1 MAPVALDGLRFVM
14 SDFERALSEWRSQEA
29 CKSSLSP
36 CELDELEDHLRAR
49 VDLELELDVARA
61 PSEAFALAC
70 EEVGDLGALSKEFAR
85 AGAVRWRRLLRAGWA
100 LFGVSCFLPLWT
112 EATWPYLGDPQHLSG
127 LQAFS
132 LFLAERGPLETVSAL
147 TNLVMVVA
155 LFRSTQVQSRVDR
168 MLAGLLFGSAAY
180 NFSHWLVWII
190 AGASPIAMGV
200 GYWAWLASF
209 ACVATG
215 LRLRAGERAS
225 VEAVV
230 KERGSNSPRITPAI
244 RFRA

>member
-29 CKSSLSP
+29 RKSSLSP

-85 AGAVRWRRLLRAGWA
+85 AGAVRWRRLLSAGWA

-127 LQAFS
+127 WQAFL
-132 LFLAERGPLETVSAL
+132 LFLADRGPLETVFLAERG
-147 TNLVMVVA
+147 MVVA
-155 LFRSTQVQSRVDR
+155 GLQFDR
-168 MLAGLLFGSAAY
+168 
-180 NFSHWLVWII
+180 
-190 AGASPIAMGV
+190 
-200 GYWAWLASF
+200 
-209 ACVATG
+209 
-215 LRLRAGERAS
+215 
-225 VEAVV
+225 
-230 KERGSNSPRITPAI
+230 I
-244 RFRA
+244 RFRGLQLQPLARLGHRRRFPNRDGCGLLGVARVFRLRCDRTAVACGGTCVGGSGCERAWLE

>member
-29 CKSSLSP
+29 RKSSLSP

-132 LFLAERGPLETVSAL
+132 LFLAERGPGYYSVPRLTTSAIGSSGSSP
-147 TNLVMVVA
+147 A
-155 LFRSTQVQSRVDR
+155 LPQWR
-168 MLAGLLFGSAAY
+168 
-180 NFSHWLVWII
+180 WVW
-190 AGASPIAMGV
+190 ANG
-200 GYWAWLASF
+200 
-209 ACVATG
+209 
-215 LRLRAGERAS
+215 
-225 VEAVV
+225 
-230 KERGSNSPRITPAI
+230 RGSRLSPALRPGCGCVQGNARQWT
-244 RFRA
+244 RW